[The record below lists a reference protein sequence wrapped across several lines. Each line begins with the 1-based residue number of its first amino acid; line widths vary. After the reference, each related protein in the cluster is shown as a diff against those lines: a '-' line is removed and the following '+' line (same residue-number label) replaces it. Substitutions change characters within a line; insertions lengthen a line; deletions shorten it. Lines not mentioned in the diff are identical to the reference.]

1 MSTLSYQRG
10 YALEWKTKKLLEKKG
25 YLVTRSPASKS
36 ESDLIA
42 FDKTRKLLV
51 QCKKTGK
58 KGKNLYI
65 YKLGELMKSAQKHG
79 AKPLLVY
86 SFYYSPI
93 YAKEVTKDSEI
104 LRTGENHILLEKFL
118 KIGELNQEFGDYIA
132 R

>member
-1 MSTLSYQRG
+1 MNINYRRG
-10 YALEWKTKKLLEKKG
+10 YGLEYKVKKMMENLG
-25 YLVTRSPASKS
+25 YMVMRSPASKS

-42 FDKTRKLLV
+42 FDSARKFLI

-58 KGKNLYI
+58 KGKHLYI
-65 YKLGELMKSAQKHG
+65 YRLGELMRTAQKYG

-93 YAKEVTKDSEI
+93 YAKEVTKESEI
-104 LRTGENHILLEKFL
+104 LKTGDSHVPLEKLL
-118 KIGELNQEFGDYIA
+118 KAGELEHEFGDYIA

>member
-1 MSTLSYQRG
+1 MSTLSYKRG
-10 YALEWKTKKLLEKKG
+10 YSLEWKTKKLLEKSG
-25 YLVTRSPASKS
+25 YMVMRSPASKS

-42 FDKTRKLLV
+42 FDSARKFLI

-58 KGKNLYI
+58 KGKDLYI
-65 YKLGELMKSAQKHG
+65 YKLGELMKSAQKYG

-93 YAKEVTKDSEI
+93 YAKEVVKESEI
-104 LRTGENHILLEKFL
+104 LKTKEKHVLLEKLL
-118 KIGELNQEFGDYIA
+118 KAGELEQEFGDYIA

>member
-1 MSTLSYQRG
+1 MSTLSYKRG
-10 YALEWKTKKLLEKKG
+10 YSLEWKTKKLLEGQG
-25 YLVTRSPASKS
+25 YMVMRSPASKS

-42 FDKTRKLLV
+42 FDSARKFLI

-58 KGKNLYI
+58 KGKSLYI
-65 YKLGELMKSAQKHG
+65 YRLGELMRSAQKHG

-104 LRTGENHILLEKFL
+104 LRTGDRHVLLEKLL
-118 KIGELNQEFGDYIA
+118 KLDQEFGDYIA